1 MEGIRLRVEP
11 WEAIADSCRLVRD
24 EVFISEQGVPPE
36 VEHDADDPRCVHVLA
51 IATDGTAVGTGR
63 LLPDGHIGRM
73 AVRKAWRGNG
83 IGGAILALLIEEAR
97 EQGHAEVLL
106 NSQVTALRFYRNF
119 DSAFEEVG
127 ARFIEA
133 GLEHQTLRLKLQ
145 P

>member
-11 WEAIADSCRLVRD
+11 WEAIAEACRLVRD
-24 EVFISEQGVPPE
+24 EVFVSEQGVPQDI
-36 VEHDADDPRCVHVLA
+36 EHDAADSRCVHVLA
-51 IATDGTAVGTGR
+51 IAADGTAVGTGR

-73 AVRKAWRGNG
+73 AVRKAWRGRG
-83 IGGAILALLIEEAR
+83 IGGAVLALLIEEAR
-97 EQGHAEVLL
+97 EQGHVEVLL
-106 NSQVTALRFYRNF
+106 NAQVNALKFYRDF
-119 DSAFEEVG
+119 DSEFEEVG

>member
-11 WEAIADSCRLVRD
+11 WEAIGDSCRLVRD
-24 EVFISEQGVPPE
+24 EVFIGEQGVPPE
-36 VEHDADDPRCVHVLA
+36 IEHDADDPRCVHVLA
-51 IATDGTAVGTGR
+51 ITVDGTAVGTGR

-73 AVRKAWRGNG
+73 AVRKDWRGLG

-97 EQGHAEVLL
+97 EQGHGEVLL
-106 NSQVTALRFYRNF
+106 NAQITALRFYRDF
-119 DSAFEEVG
+119 DSEFEEVG